1 MEPRISDLLDLL
13 DLLHN
18 TGNSL
23 SDTVFRS
30 IWSTAFYSSAL
41 LWMCLWCSGHS
52 CDYKFMWS
60 CICVC
65 VCVCVCVKGKGPEWG
80 ARTGSKTQ
88 TTHSCCMEGVGV
100 RKCVG
105 AWHSQKHTI
114 SHIEWGRETVKKRQ
128 IAIYWFYIY

>member
-13 DLLHN
+13 NLLHN

-65 VCVCVCVKGKGPEWG
+65 VCVCVLRGKALSEEPE
-80 ARTGSKTQ
+80 Q
-88 TTHSCCMEGVGV
+88 EV
-100 RKCVG
+100 RHRPHTAA
-105 AWHSQKHTI
+105 AWR
-114 SHIEWGRETVKKRQ
+114 EWV
-128 IAIYWFYIY
+128 W